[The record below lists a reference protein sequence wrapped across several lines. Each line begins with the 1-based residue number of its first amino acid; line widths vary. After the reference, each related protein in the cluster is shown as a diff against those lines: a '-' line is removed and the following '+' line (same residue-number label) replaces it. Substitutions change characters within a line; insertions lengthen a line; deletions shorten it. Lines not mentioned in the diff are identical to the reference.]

1 MIDILYFVLPS
12 ALLKKALHP
21 RLRSHPKGAEG
32 RAEGGN
38 ETLIKKKDNLKFL
51 IWLNLSYIIH
61 SSE

>member
-32 RAEGGN
+32 RADGVFASFQAKKSKCLELSKGN
-38 ETLIKKKDNLKFL
+38 RLK
-51 IWLNLSYIIH
+51 
-61 SSE
+61 